1 MTKKV
6 LLISALLLFLEV
18 GKTYAAPAATPTS
31 TPAPTSAQLNSQI
44 NTLKDKIASQVS
56 KLNLVQKRGIIGT
69 IQNVSSSQITLT
81 DLAGNTRYVDVD
93 EITKFS
99 SQASSSFGLSD
110 LKKGM
115 QISVFGIYNKDSQRI
130 LARYINTVTVPTR
143 YSGEIVAIDGTNYI
157 LTIMTNEQKSLKV
170 EIDTTS
176 TVTSYTTG
184 GDLTKYGFS
193 KLKVGD
199 RVYGDAY
206 PDKKDATLLIAD
218 RMIDFLDAPKD
229 QSIQIVTPTIA
240 ATTAPTS
247 TGAKSLKPIK

>member
-1 MTKKV
+1 MTKKI
-6 LLISALLLFLEV
+6 LLISALLLFLGV
-18 GKTYAAPAATPTS
+18 GKTNAASATPTP
-31 TPAPTSAQLNSQI
+31 TQAPTSAQLNSQI

-69 IQNVSSSQITLT
+69 IQNVSNNQINLT

-99 SQASSSFGLSD
+99 SQANSSFGLSD

-115 QISVFGIYNKDSQRI
+115 QVSVFGIYNKDSQRI

-157 LTIMTNEQKSLKV
+157 LTIMTNEQKSMKI

-229 QSIQIVTPTIA
+229 QSIQIVTPTIE

-247 TGAKSLKPIK
+247 KGDKSLKPIK